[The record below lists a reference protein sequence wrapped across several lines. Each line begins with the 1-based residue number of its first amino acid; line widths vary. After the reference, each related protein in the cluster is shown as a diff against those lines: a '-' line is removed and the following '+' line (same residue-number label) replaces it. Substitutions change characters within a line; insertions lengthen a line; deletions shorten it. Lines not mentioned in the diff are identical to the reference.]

1 LLYFRLTLTSP
12 REFYTLS
19 LHDALPISDLLD
31 IEPEVKDRKDA
42 KAVTALK
49 GDISFENVT
58 FGYEKTQASVLKS
71 LDMSIQAGETVAFV
85 GPSGAGKTTIC
96 ALIPRFYDVD
106 DGKITIDGMDVRDM
120 TKESL
125 RHQIGIVQQ
134 DVFLFTGTLRDN
146 IAYGKLDASDE
157 EIESAAR

>member
-1 LLYFRLTLTSP
+1 
-12 REFYTLS
+12 
-19 LHDALPISDLLD
+19 
-31 IEPEVKDRKDA
+31 
-42 KAVTALK
+42 ALK

-58 FGYEKTQASVLKS
+58 FGYKKTQASVLKS

-125 RHQIGIVQQ
+125 RHQIGKIGRAPWRERGQ
-134 DVFLFTGTLRDN
+134 G
-146 IAYGKLDASDE
+146 AS
-157 EIESAAR
+157 